1 MNFDENSLELMT
13 IDMLREQGYDYL
25 AGEDILRD
33 YHDVILED
41 RLFTS
46 LQKINPTLQ
55 ESTIQET
62 VRQIKNLSQNNVIR
76 NNKEFSRFLHGGIP
90 VSEYTFENGTTN
102 TSVHLIDYE
111 NVENNDF
118 LVVNQFTIIEHS
130 EKRPDVI
137 VFINGLPLIVFELK
151 SMTRED
157 VDLEDG
163 YRQLKN
169 YMNNHIPRLFYYNQ
183 FLVVSDGA
191 TAKAGT
197 ITCNYQRFNE
207 WKKTSITD
215 EAVNHNT
222 HEPLIRGMMSKE
234 VVLDLIRNF
243 ILFQDDAKILPAYH
257 QYYGVKKAIERTLK
271 TTDGRAGVIWHTQ
284 GSGKSFSMVFYA
296 GNMIAKMN
304 NPTIIVVTDRNDLDN
319 QLFETFAKC
328 QDFLRQKPIQI
339 ESRKDLIE
347 KLEDKRAGGIIFT
360 TLWKFEEDTGFLSD
374 RSDILV
380 IADEAHRS
388 HYGING
394 SIKIDR
400 ETLTAEKKY
409 GAAKYLHDAFPN
421 ATYIGFTGTPVEAKD
436 HSTTNIFGDIIDIYD
451 MTQSI
456 EDGSTVPL
464 YYEGRMAKV
473 GLNAQVLKEID
484 EYYDMLEREDMA
496 DEDQINRSKAMMT
509 NMSQIIEDPDRLEII
524 IKDILKHY
532 ETRKNMTA
540 NKAMIVAYS
549 RNAGYTMYKK
559 ILEFRPDLTENVR
572 MIMTPSNKDPE
583 DMAIAIGSSGQKAE
597 RETAFKDPDSKFTI
611 AIVVDMWITGFD
623 VPSLGTMYVDKPMKA
638 HNLMQAIARV
648 NRVYKDKTGGLIVD
662 YIGLKQWLLDALKTY
677 TQRDQ
682 GKIVDDGETLKV
694 LKDKIELARDIL
706 HGYDYSGFASADNAE
721 KYRLINGGANFILET
736 EERRKLFQKCSSDV
750 KNLYSITSGLLDEES
765 KAEVLYI
772 ISVRSFIN
780 KLTQPDGKLDIR
792 QINEDVAQMLQQAI
806 QDDELI
812 QIGHIKHSKNLSLL
826 NDQIIQRLAQMQQKN
841 VAAEIL
847 KKALRNSIKQVATA
861 NVVLSEKFSER
872 FEQIARLYNDRTAIA
887 NIEKILEQLISL
899 HKDITEEIEKG
910 NEYDLSDEEKAFFDA
925 LGNDPE
931 VKELMQDETLVK
943 IAKELVSVVND
954 NMTIDWDKK
963 RDTQARMR
971 IEIRKLLIKY
981 NYPPNKSQKAVDTVI
996 KQAELKCKNELE
1008 AIV

>member
-1 MNFDENSLELMT
+1 
-13 IDMLREQGYDYL
+13 
-25 AGEDILRD
+25 
-33 YHDVILED
+33 
-41 RLFTS
+41 
-46 LQKINPTLQ
+46 
-55 ESTIQET
+55 
-62 VRQIKNLSQNNVIR
+62 
-76 NNKEFSRFLHGGIP
+76 
-90 VSEYTFENGTTN
+90 
-102 TSVHLIDYE
+102 
-111 NVENNDF
+111 
-118 LVVNQFTIIEHS
+118 
-130 EKRPDVI
+130 
-137 VFINGLPLIVFELK
+137 
-151 SMTRED
+151 
-157 VDLEDG
+157 
-163 YRQLKN
+163 
-169 YMNNHIPRLFYYNQ
+169 
-183 FLVVSDGA
+183 
-191 TAKAGT
+191 
-197 ITCNYQRFNE
+197 
-207 WKKTSITD
+207 
-215 EAVNHNT
+215 
-222 HEPLIRGMMSKE
+222 
-234 VVLDLIRNF
+234 
-243 ILFQDDAKILPAYH
+243 
-257 QYYGVKKAIERTLK
+257 
-271 TTDGRAGVIWHTQ
+271 
-284 GSGKSFSMVFYA
+284 
-296 GNMIAKMN
+296 
-304 NPTIIVVTDRNDLDN
+304 
-319 QLFETFAKC
+319 
-328 QDFLRQKPIQI
+328 
-339 ESRKDLIE
+339 
-347 KLEDKRAGGIIFT
+347 
-360 TLWKFEEDTGFLSD
+360 
-374 RSDILV
+374 
-380 IADEAHRS
+380 
-388 HYGING
+388 
-394 SIKIDR
+394 
-400 ETLTAEKKY
+400 
-409 GAAKYLHDAFPN
+409 
-421 ATYIGFTGTPVEAKD
+421 
-436 HSTTNIFGDIIDIYD
+436 
-451 MTQSI
+451 
-456 EDGSTVPL
+456 
-464 YYEGRMAKV
+464 
-473 GLNAQVLKEID
+473 
-484 EYYDMLEREDMA
+484 
-496 DEDQINRSKAMMT
+496 
-509 NMSQIIEDPDRLEII
+509 
-524 IKDILKHY
+524 
-532 ETRKNMTA
+532 
-540 NKAMIVAYS
+540 
-549 RNAGYTMYKK
+549 
-559 ILEFRPDLTENVR
+559 
-572 MIMTPSNKDPE
+572 
-583 DMAIAIGSSGQKAE
+583 
-597 RETAFKDPDSKFTI
+597 
-611 AIVVDMWITGFD
+611 MWLTGFD

-706 HGYDYSGFASADNAE
+706 HEYDYSGFASADNAE

>member
-13 IDMLREQGYDYL
+13 IDMLREQGYGHL
-25 AGEDILRD
+25 VGVDIPRD

-41 RLFTS
+41 RLFAS

-55 ESTIQET
+55 DSTIRDAI
-62 VRQIKNLSQNNVIR
+62 RQVKNLSQNNLIR
-76 NNKEFSRFLHGGIP
+76 NNKEFSRFLLSGVP
-90 VSEYTFENGTTN
+90 VSEYSIEKGTIN
-102 TSVHLIDYE
+102 TSVYLIDYE
-111 NVENNDF
+111 NIENNDF
-118 LVVNQFTIIEHS
+118 LTVNQFTIVEHS
-130 EKRPDVI
+130 EKRPDI
-137 VFINGLPLIVFELK
+137 IIFINGLPLVVFELK

-157 VDLEDG
+157 VTLEDA

-169 YMNNHIPRLFYYNQ
+169 YMNNHIPSLFYYNQ
-183 FLVVSDGA
+183 FLVISDGA

-215 EAVNHNT
+215 EVVNHNT
-222 HEPLIRGMMSKE
+222 HEPLIRGMMSKKT
-234 VVLDLIRNF
+234 VLDLIRNF

-257 QYYGVKKAIERTLK
+257 QYYGVKKAIERTLAS
-271 TTDGRAGVIWHTQ
+271 TDGRAGVIWHTQ

-296 GNMIAKMN
+296 GNMITKMN

-328 QDFLRQKPIQI
+328 QDFLRQEPIQI
-339 ESRKDLIE
+339 ESRRDLIE
-347 KLEDKRAGGIIFT
+347 KLEDKQAGGIIFT
-360 TLWKFEEDTGFLSD
+360 TLWKFEEETGFLSD
-374 RSDILV
+374 RSNILV

-400 ETLTAEKKY
+400 ENLTAEKKY
-409 GAAKYLHDAFPN
+409 GTAKYLHDAFPN

-436 HSTTNIFGDIIDIYD
+436 HSTTSVFGSIIDVYD

-473 GLNAQVLKEID
+473 GLNALVLEEID
-484 EYYDMLEREDMA
+484 EYYDMLDREEMA

-509 NMSQIIEDPDRLEII
+509 NISQIIEDPDRLEMIV
-524 IKDILKHY
+524 KDILKHY
-532 ETRKNMTA
+532 ETRRSMTA

-559 ILEFRPDLTENVR
+559 ILELRPDLSENIYMV
-572 MIMTPSNKDPE
+572 MTPSNQDPE
-583 DMAIAIGSSGQKAE
+583 DMAIAIGSSSQKKE
-597 RETAFKDPDSKFTI
+597 REIKFKDSGSRFTI
-611 AIVVDMWITGFD
+611 AIVVDMWLTGFD
-623 VPSLGTMYVDKPMKA
+623 VPCLGTMYVDKPMKA
-638 HNLMQAIARV
+638 HNLMQAVARV

-682 GKIVDDGETLKV
+682 GKIVDDEETLKI

-706 HGYDYSGFASADNAE
+706 HGFDYSGFATANNAG
-721 KYRLINGGANFILET
+721 KYRLINDGANYILEI
-736 EERRKLFQKCSSDV
+736 EERRKRFQKCSSDV
-750 KNLYSITSGLLDEES
+750 KNLYSITSGLLDEDL

-780 KLTQPDGKLDIR
+780 KLTQPDGKLDVR

-812 QIGHIKHSKNLSLL
+812 QVGEIKRGKNLSLL
-826 NDQIIQRLAQMQQKN
+826 NDQIIQRLAKMQQKN
-841 VAAEIL
+841 IAAEIL
-847 KKALRNSIKQVATA
+847 KKALKNSIKQVATA
-861 NVVLSEKFSER
+861 NVVLAEKFSER
-872 FEQIARLYNDRTAIA
+872 FERITKLYNDRTAVA
-887 NIEKILEQLISL
+887 DIEKILEQLISL
-899 HKDITEEIEKG
+899 HKDITEEIKKG
-910 NEYDLSDEEKAFFDA
+910 NEYNLSDEEKAFFDA
-925 LGNDPE
+925 LGDDPE
-931 VKELMQDETLVK
+931 IKDLMQDETLVR
-943 IAKELVSVVND
+943 IAKELVVVVNN
-954 NMTIDWDKK
+954 NMTIDWCKK

-981 NYPPNKSQKAVDTVI
+981 DYPPNKSQKAIDTVI

-1008 AIV
+1008 SLV

>member
-1 MNFDENSLELMT
+1 
-13 IDMLREQGYDYL
+13 MLRISD
-25 AGEDILRD
+25 
-33 YHDVILED
+33 
-41 RLFTS
+41 S
-46 LQKINPTLQ
+46 Q
-55 ESTIQET
+55 E
-62 VRQIKNLSQNNVIR
+62 
-76 NNKEFSRFLHGGIP
+76 P
-90 VSEYTFENGTTN
+90 
-102 TSVHLIDYE
+102 
-111 NVENNDF
+111 
-118 LVVNQFTIIEHS
+118 
-130 EKRPDVI
+130 
-137 VFINGLPLIVFELK
+137 
-151 SMTRED
+151 
-157 VDLEDG
+157 
-163 YRQLKN
+163 
-169 YMNNHIPRLFYYNQ
+169 
-183 FLVVSDGA
+183 
-191 TAKAGT
+191 
-197 ITCNYQRFNE
+197 
-207 WKKTSITD
+207 
-215 EAVNHNT
+215 
-222 HEPLIRGMMSKE
+222 
-234 VVLDLIRNF
+234 
-243 ILFQDDAKILPAYH
+243 
-257 QYYGVKKAIERTLK
+257 
-271 TTDGRAGVIWHTQ
+271 
-284 GSGKSFSMVFYA
+284 
-296 GNMIAKMN
+296 
-304 NPTIIVVTDRNDLDN
+304 
-319 QLFETFAKC
+319 
-328 QDFLRQKPIQI
+328 
-339 ESRKDLIE
+339 
-347 KLEDKRAGGIIFT
+347 
-360 TLWKFEEDTGFLSD
+360 
-374 RSDILV
+374 
-380 IADEAHRS
+380 
-388 HYGING
+388 
-394 SIKIDR
+394 
-400 ETLTAEKKY
+400 
-409 GAAKYLHDAFPN
+409 
-421 ATYIGFTGTPVEAKD
+421 KD

-597 RETAFKDPDSKFTI
+597 RETAFKDPNSKFTI
-611 AIVVDMWITGFD
+611 AIVVDMWLTGFD

-706 HGYDYSGFASADNAE
+706 HEYDYSGFASADNAE